1 MPPKKKKIE
10 KSVGRNAAYDIDIHP
25 DWARALCIEGLSNK
39 EIAQKFGIGEST
51 FYEWINKYPEFSDAL
66 KEGKEPADCRVEMAL
81 YKRAMGYQYTETK
94 VVTDGSGEIVK
105 TERKTVDVVPDVGA
119 QKLWLTN
126 RKKAA
131 WKERTVTEVEGGA
144 PVVLAVL
151 KGVKLEDL

>member
-1 MPPKKKKIE
+1 MPPKKKEIE
-10 KSVGRNAAYDIDIHP
+10 KAVGRNTTYDPSVHP
-25 DWARALCIEGLSNK
+25 EWARALAIEGLKNK
-39 EIAQKFGIGEST
+39 EIAQKFGIAEST
-51 FYEWINKYPEFSDAL
+51 FYDWVNAHLELSEAL

-105 TERKTVDVVPDVGA
+105 TERKTVDVMPDVGA

-131 WKERTVTEVEGGA
+131 WKERTVTEVEGTG